1 MTDVI
6 AVTDVGDLHAAKRAA
21 LFLKGKEIRKNLAW
35 VGQVAQPVDDRDRRM
50 SGQLLHGPVGEGSR
64 DNPINPSIEILR
76 HILDGFPY
84 SKLDLGGRQI
94 DGTAAQLGHSDLKG
108 DSSPERWLLEY
119 HAQRLASEQWVGDPL
134 VLLRLQ
140 VGSKVKQAIHLRGR
154 QVTDRQKVFRHRGSS
169 ARTRSRICIASSTSA
184 SPMSSGGTKRRTWSP
199 AVKISRPRFRHRSTI
214 DLAGTVSSMAS
225 ISPRPLTSFTKGYRV
240 ANSRRRS
247 RKYAPILAARSGN
260 CAPRISVST
269 AWATVVM
276 NGLPPKVDA
285 WLPGTKASATPSF
298 ASMAPIGNPPP
309 SPLASVMM
317 SGSIPEC
324 S

>member
-6 AVTDVGDLHAAKRAA
+6 AVTDVGDLHAAKRAV
-21 LFLKGKEIRKNLAW
+21 LFPNGEEIRKNLTR
-35 VGQVAQPVDDRDRRM
+35 VGQVAQPIDDRDSRM
-50 SGQLLHGPVGEGSR
+50 PGQFLNGLVAECPRH
-64 DNPINPSIEILR
+64 NPIHPSFEIPG
-76 HILDGFPY
+76 HILDGFPFPHLNV
-84 SKLDLGGRQI
+84 SRGQI
-94 DGTAAQLGHSDLKG
+94 DGTAAQLGHADLKG
-108 DSSPERWLLEY
+108 DSGPERRLLEY
-119 HAQRLASEQWVGDPL
+119 HAQRLAGEQWVGDPL

-140 VGSKVKQAIHLRGR
+140 AGSKVKQAIHLRGR
-154 QVTDRQKVFRHRGSS
+154 QIPDRQQVFRHRGSS

-184 SPMSSGGTKRRTWSP
+184 SPMISGGTKRRTWSP

-247 RKYAPILAARSGN
+247 RKYAPSLAARSGN
-260 CAPRISVST
+260 CASRISVST